1 MIHNKSKCIKLDPG
15 DGSPLSEVLRCD
27 GLRSLIGGLYPA
39 VTKEPLE
46 PNPDGS
52 LSIGPSIDRS
62 LSQSDG

>member
-15 DGSPLSEVLRCD
+15 DESPRSEVLRCD
-27 GLRSLIGGLYPA
+27 GLRSLIGGLCPT

-46 PNPDGS
+46 LNPDGS
-52 LSIGPSIDRS
+52 LSIGPSINRS